1 MRMIEMLSNQ
11 LRADQAILTG
21 TSAFSLDNANYL
33 LDYSHLAQMRM
44 ISFFFPN
51 QESQYR
57 LLHK

>member
-1 MRMIEMLSNQ
+1 MLSNQ

-21 TSAFSLDNANYL
+21 TPAFSLDNANYL

-44 ISFFFPN
+44 IFFFSN
-51 QESQYR
+51 QESHYR